1 MPNAGSR
8 RKTSIE
14 SHAVAVV
21 WKAKNMPTFLAAWTQ
36 PHRAFL
42 IIAFVFGTALVF
54 LLPPF
59 QSADEPYHLLRA
71 YQITEGNFVAR
82 QKDIRGI
89 PGGFLPASLYN
100 LWLPFSKIG
109 FHPEVKASL
118 RQIEDAMHIPL
129 RPADRIFITF
139 PNTAH
144 YCPTCYL
151 PQCLGIGLGRL
162 LNLPPLAMLYLG
174 REANLLV
181 WTLLGFFALRSAPA
195 IARPLF
201 LLLLMPMSLF
211 VASTL
216 SADPSTNAVAAL
228 FTALI
233 CKYFV
238 QGPDSIDRKA
248 MLILLVLAIPLC
260 VSKLAYVP
268 LLALLLLIPRANY
281 GGPRKYVMKLAIL
294 IAICLGCFVLWV
306 HISSSVDT
314 QISMSN
320 NVSAHQQLQLLQRHP
335 LHFATLL
342 LETFYRQG
350 WSFLQSYVCLLGW
363 SDMYLPTA
371 VVVSYLL
378 IMFLAC
384 WSSEDSPR
392 LPSPLSCAI
401 VILPAV
407 TISFLAIAIL
417 SYLYWSPVALSYIY
431 GISGRYLIPLSPA
444 VIVLLCSLVRRLPPQ
459 LRCQLRQS
467 TLNLVAVL
475 VAFGVCIYFLAV
487 VWRRYYV

>member
-1 MPNAGSR
+1 
-8 RKTSIE
+8 
-14 SHAVAVV
+14 
-21 WKAKNMPTFLAAWTQ
+21 
-36 PHRAFL
+36 
-42 IIAFVFGTALVF
+42 
-54 LLPPF
+54 
-59 QSADEPYHLLRA
+59 
-71 YQITEGNFVAR
+71 
-82 QKDIRGI
+82 
-89 PGGFLPASLYN
+89 
-100 LWLPFSKIG
+100 
-109 FHPEVKASL
+109 
-118 RQIEDAMHIPL
+118 MHIPL
-129 RPADRIFITF
+129 HPADRIFITF

-201 LLLLMPMSLF
+201 LLLLIPMSLF
-211 VASTL
+211 LASTL

-228 FTALI
+228 FIALI
-233 CKYFV
+233 CKYFI

-248 MLILLVLAIPLC
+248 MLILLALAIPLC
-260 VSKLAYVP
+260 ISKLVYVP
-268 LLALLLLIPRANY
+268 LLALLLLIPPANY

-320 NVSAHQQLQLLQRHP
+320 NVSARDQLQLLQQHP
-335 LHFATLL
+335 AHFATLL
-342 LETFYRQG
+342 LETFHRQG
-350 WSFLQSYVCLLGW
+350 WSFFQSYVCLLGW
-363 SDMYLPTA
+363 SDMYLPAA
-371 VVVSYLL
+371 VVVGYLL
-378 IMFLAC
+378 IMLLAC

-401 VILPAV
+401 IILPAV
-407 TISFLAIAIL
+407 TISFLAIALL
-417 SYLYWSPVALSYIY
+417 SYLYWSPVGLSYIY

-444 VIVLLCSLVRRLPPQ
+444 VIVLLCSACRSLPGY
-459 LRCQLRQS
+459 LRPRMRQS
-467 TLNLVAVL
+467 TLNLITAL
-475 VAFGVCIYFLAV
+475 IALGVCVYFLAV
-487 VWRRYYV
+487 AWNRYYV

>member
-1 MPNAGSR
+1 
-8 RKTSIE
+8 
-14 SHAVAVV
+14 
-21 WKAKNMPTFLAAWTQ
+21 MPTFLAAWTR

-42 IIAFVFGTALVF
+42 IIAFVFGTTLVF
-54 LLPPF
+54 LIPPF
-59 QSADEPYHLLRA
+59 QSPDEPYHFLRA

-89 PGGFLPASLYN
+89 PAEFLPASLYD

-118 RQIEDAMHIPL
+118 RQIKNAMHISL

-151 PQCLGIGLGRL
+151 PQCFGIGLGRL

-174 REANLLV
+174 REANLLF
-181 WTLLGFFALRSAPA
+181 WLLLGFFALRSAPA
-195 IARPLF
+195 ISRPLF

-211 VASTL
+211 LASTL

-260 VSKLAYVP
+260 ISKLAYVP

-281 GGPRKYVMKLAIL
+281 GGPRKYAMKLAIMT
-294 IAICLGCFVLWV
+294 AISIGCFILWV
-306 HISSSVDT
+306 SFSPGVDT
-314 QISMSN
+314 QISMSST
-320 NVSAHQQLQLLQRHP
+320 VSARTQLQLLEQHP
-335 LHFATLL
+335 AHFAAVLSETLR
-342 LETFYRQG
+342 YKG
-350 WSFLQSYVCLLGW
+350 WYFLQSYVCLIGW
-363 SDMYLPTA
+363 SDMYLPGT
-371 VVVSYLL
+371 VVVAYLL
-378 IMFLAC
+378 LLLLAC
-384 WSSEDSPR
+384 WSCEDSPR
-392 LPSPLSCAI
+392 LPLWLSCSMI
-401 VILPAV
+401 ILPAAAL
-407 TISFLAIAIL
+407 SCLAIAL
-417 SYLYWSPVALSYIY
+417 LDYLYWSPVGLPYID
-431 GISGRYLIPLSPA
+431 GMSGRYLIPLSPA
-444 VIVLLCSLVRRLPPQ
+444 IIVLLCSVFRSLPRY
-459 LRCQLRQS
+459 LRPRPRQN
-467 TLNLVAVL
+467 TVNLITALVAL
-475 VAFGVCIYFLAV
+475 GVCIYFLAV